1 MKISSLPTVL
11 MRLNVRM
18 YVVCISYLDNSPPT
32 LDFKQ
37 DIIVQDCFHLLFG
50 YRMHQQL
57 LEHRE
62 HPYRMQMNDKIGHSR
77 IDFGM
82 FPLHGREPRLNQFRG
97 TVGII
102 LTEAFQ

>member
-11 MRLNVRM
+11 MRLNVRV
-18 YVVCISYLDNSPPT
+18 YVVCISYLDNSPPA
-32 LDFKQ
+32 LNLKQ
-37 DIIVQDCFHLLFG
+37 NIIMQDSLHFLPG
-50 YRMHQQL
+50 YGMHQQF

-62 HPYRMQMNDKIGHSR
+62 HPYRMQMNDKIGHRR

-82 FPLHGREPRLNQFRG
+82 LPLHGRKPRLNQFRG

-102 LTEAFQ
+102 LTAP